1 MRDKSVE
8 EHVKRIMDVGL
19 LSEKDI
25 REIKETSADFMK
37 VYDSIAY
44 DDTIHKLHDGPDLED
59 KEIARLCVT
68 LCNRWR
74 CRIREEAKK
83 ELDLAIPR
91 ARGLV
96 DGIDEVLEDIK
107 PSDYGD
113 IIAPFRAL
121 TEIDNVGQTSA
132 SKILSL
138 LKPDLYVMTDA
149 AISWELG
156 FATNDSG
163 YFRYMLAMKEVAV
176 RLRDIYKGSKK
187 ISFPGSHSLEQHLKP
202 PERTWD
208 APLAIYLDEWNWMKI
223 TYELQQ
229 LEKEKKKAQ

>member
-1 MRDKSVE
+1 MRGDSVE
-8 EHVKRIMDVGL
+8 EHVKRIMHVGL

-25 REIKETSADFMK
+25 KGIKEASAKFMK
-37 VYDSIAY
+37 TYDSMAY
-44 DDTIHKLHDGPDLED
+44 DDTIHELHDGPDLED
-59 KEIARLCVT
+59 KEISRLCVT
-68 LCNRWR
+68 LCNKWS
-74 CRIREEAKK
+74 CRIREETKK
-83 ELDLAIPR
+83 GLDTAIPK
-91 ARGLV
+91 ARRLV
-96 DGIDEVLEDIK
+96 ARIDKALEEIK
-107 PSDYGD
+107 PSDYGE
-113 IIAPFRAL
+113 IIAPFRVL

-138 LKPDLYVMTDA
+138 LKPGLYVMTDA
-149 AISWELG
+149 AISEELG

-187 ISFPGSHSLEQHLKP
+187 SFPGSHSLEQYLKP
-202 PERTWD
+202 PERAWG

-229 LEKEKKKAQ
+229 LEKKKKKAQ